1 MLLAAGEGMSHAD
14 IAQVMGVKE
23 STVSWY
29 VHEARKKLG
38 LKDGKEERR
47 HG

>member
-1 MLLAAGEGMSHAD
+1 
-14 IAQVMGVKE
+14 MGCKE

-38 LKDGKEERR
+38 VKDGGKKKERS